1 MAQKLA
7 QELDCANTMNP
18 FRDNLFYGKTVVVA
32 GASGGI
38 NLELAKMF
46 SRHGG
51 RVAVISRDRSRIEAA
66 ATAIR
71 VETGNPALGLAG
83 DVRDYQRLER
93 VMESVFAEFGA
104 FDVVISGAAGNFVA
118 RAADMSANGFK
129 SVVDIDLIGTFNVL
143 RAAYAY
149 FVKPGASVINI
160 SAPQATSPYDG
171 QAHVSSAKAG
181 INLLTQ
187 SLALEWGKDGIRVN
201 AISPGP
207 VSGTEGMARL
217 TPDRVAVERLSAA
230 IPMGRFGA
238 KDEIANLAMF
248 LCSEAAAYITGTII
262 PCDGGLALMGAG
274 GWR

>member
-1 MAQKLA
+1 
-7 QELDCANTMNP
+7 
-18 FRDNLFYGKTVVVA
+18 
-32 GASGGI
+32 
-38 NLELAKMF
+38 MF

-51 RVAVISRDRSRIEAA
+51 RVAVISRDQSRIETAA
-66 ATAIR
+66 KAIR
-71 VETGNPALGLAG
+71 SETGNPALGLAG
-83 DVRDYQRLER
+83 DVRDYQRLEQ
-93 VMESVFAEFGA
+93 VMDSVFAEFGA

-143 RAAYAY
+143 RAAYAH
-149 FVKPGASVINI
+149 VSKPGASVINI
-160 SAPQATSPYDG
+160 SAPQAISPYDG

-207 VSGTEGMARL
+207 VSGTEGMVRL
-217 TPDRVAVERLSAA
+217 TPNKAAVERLSKA

-248 LCSEAAAYITGTII
+248 LCSEAAAYITGAII